1 MDSTHRF
8 PRHQGRVAAAP
19 SALRLREARSKLT
32 EQARRKAPDPPLSW
46 HRNNAVAEQ
55 LALLFRI
62 NDVHLMAWIKEP
74 QLSTQCLGNLTRVW
88 RDVWGL
94 WCNGNEHLHKE
105 VAGWHVCGI
114 EGAHKTNVVLWI
126 GSMKAKLFME
136 FADRRLLRR
145 FVPLEFTARK
155 RDLSAVA
162 TALRALNQQ
171 HLAVVWMR
179 INAVATTSRAAAPQS
194 HRWHKKGGHHRN
206 ARIAAGR
213 RIQVN
218 RLEAWQ
224 AERGERLRKRKGEC
238 GETPRR
244 IATERLLNSI
254 CESADQRVKS
264 ARPARCSRRAHGDPR
279 RSRRAVVRWERLR
292 LAAQGMIEHL
302 ADRRHRNDL
311 Q

>member
-1 MDSTHRF
+1 MSR
-8 PRHQGRVAAAP
+8 
-19 SALRLREARSKLT
+19 
-32 EQARRKAPDPPLSW
+32 
-46 HRNNAVAEQ
+46 
-55 LALLFRI
+55 
-62 NDVHLMAWIKEP
+62 IKEP
-74 QLSTQCLGNLTRVW
+74 KLSTECLGNLARV
-88 RDVWGL
+88 RCDQRRL
-94 WCNGNEHLHKE
+94 RRNSNEHLHKK
-105 VAGWHVCGI
+105 VTRWHVRGI
-114 EGAHKTNVVLWI
+114 ERADKTNVVFWI
-126 GSMKAKLFME
+126 RSMKAKLFME

-162 TALRALNQQ
+162 TALCALNQQ
-171 HLAVVWMR
+171 HLAVVRMR
-179 INAVATTSRAAAPQS
+179 INAVATTGWAATPQS
-194 HRWHKKGGHHRN
+194 HRWHKKGGHHCN

-218 RLEAWQ
+218 GLEAWQ

-292 LAAQGMIEHL
+292 LAAQRMLEHL
-302 ADRRHRNDL
+302 ADRLHRNDL